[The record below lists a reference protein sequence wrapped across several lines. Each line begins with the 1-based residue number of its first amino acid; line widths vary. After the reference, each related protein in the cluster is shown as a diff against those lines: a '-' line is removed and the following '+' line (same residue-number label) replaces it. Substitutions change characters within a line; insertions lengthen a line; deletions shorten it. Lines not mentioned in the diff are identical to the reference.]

1 MGEWKES
8 TLGDVSIDGGH
19 YGIAASAVPLDAS
32 LPTYLRITDI
42 RDDGT
47 INKSGLTSVDDPN
60 SVEYILSPNDL
71 VIARTGAST
80 GRNYFYDGRDGELVY
95 AGFLIK
101 FSIDPNKIYPQ
112 YVKYWFLSPF
122 YKAWL
127 NSHTDGSTRANI
139 NAVTL
144 ADCPIRFP
152 ADLPTQ
158 RRIAAVLGA
167 LDDKIEVNRKICENL
182 EAQAQALFK
191 AWFVDFEPFGGKR
204 PEGWKMGKLGDVAA
218 IRRESITP
226 DEMDE
231 IVEHYSLPAFD
242 ESKFPA
248 FDASESIKSNK
259 FKIGKNSVLLS
270 KLNPRIKRLWDPFV
284 DTESAVASTEFVV
297 FEPFKVA
304 FRYFV
309 YSVLDS
315 EGLYQYSVAHAAGT
329 TNSHQR
335 VTPDDIL
342 EYEIVLPA
350 EEDILK
356 YCGVVEPMYAS
367 VKRCIKE
374 SRALAAM
381 RDALLP
387 KLMSGELAVEKVDG

>member
-1 MGEWKES
+1 MSVRKRVKLGEICSRVCSGGTPRSSVAEYY
-8 TLGDVSIDGGH
+8 DGG
-19 YGIAASAVPLDAS
+19 
-32 LPTYLRITDI
+32 
-42 RDDGT
+42 
-47 INKSGLTSVDDPN
+47 
-60 SVEYILSPNDL
+60 
-71 VIARTGAST
+71 
-80 GRNYFYDGRDGELVY
+80 
-95 AGFLIK
+95 
-101 FSIDPNKIYPQ
+101 SIP
-112 YVKYWFLSPF
+112 
-122 YKAWL
+122 WL
-127 NSHTDGSTRANI
+127 NTKEVTFGRIYSTEKCITELGLENSSAKWI
-139 NAVTL
+139 EANAVVVAMYGATAGNVAITRIPLTTNQACCNLQINPEKADADFVFYYLKWQYHELCLL
-144 ADCPIRFP
+144 ANGAAQQNLNAQVIKDFQIGLP
-152 ADLPTQ
+152 DLPTQ
-158 RRIAAVLGA
+158 QRIAAVLGA

-191 AWFVDFEPFGGKR
+191 AWFVDFEPFGGKC
-204 PEGWKMGKLGDVAA
+204 PAGWKMGKLVDVAA
-218 IRRESITP
+218 IHRESITP

-248 FDASESIKSNK
+248 YDTSESIKSNK

-284 DTESAVASTEFVV
+284 DTESAVASTEFIV

-309 YSVLDS
+309 YAILDS

-342 EYEIVLPA
+342 EYEIVLPS

-367 VKRCIKE
+367 MKRRIKE

-387 KLMSGELAVEKVDG
+387 KLMSGELAVEKVEV

>member
-42 RDDGT
+42 CDDGT

-248 FDASESIKSNK
+248 YDTSESIKSNK

-315 EGLYQYSVAHAAGT
+315 EGLYQYSMAHAAGT

-367 VKRCIKE
+367 VKRRIKE